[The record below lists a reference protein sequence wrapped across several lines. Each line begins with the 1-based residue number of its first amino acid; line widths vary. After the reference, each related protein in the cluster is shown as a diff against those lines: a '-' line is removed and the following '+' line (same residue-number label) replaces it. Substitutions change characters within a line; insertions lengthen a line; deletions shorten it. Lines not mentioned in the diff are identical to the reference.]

1 MESYVSS
8 NSELEL
14 QRAKLLRQA
23 IYMHSNML
31 AKTVD
36 VMYVLTYISV
46 HACWR
51 LLEYGIIMVSYN
63 HAVNR

>member
-8 NSELEL
+8 NSGLEL
-14 QRAKLLRQA
+14 QGAKLPRQA
-23 IYMHSNML
+23 TYML

-46 HACWR
+46 HACWC